1 MSSKQNAHFLLCSGL
16 IGESRRN
23 EEAILFDLDYRVKPD
38 NDIGRGGFRS
48 SSIMTCWGVWGKP
61 RNDGRGVV
69 SLGCKKEKIV
79 AIEKRIFYNSGIE
92 ILI

>member
-1 MSSKQNAHFLLCSGL
+1 M
-16 IGESRRN
+16 
-23 EEAILFDLDYRVKPD
+23 EE
-38 NDIGRGGFRS
+38 
-48 SSIMTCWGVWGKP
+48 GVWGKP
-61 RNDGRGVV
+61 RNDDRGAV